1 MKTEDTRTLIER
13 YYEALTS
20 ADVSTIKQC
29 LADDI
34 VWQLPRSVANAE
46 GFAVQTD
53 SEGRVSGEQVLL
65 ELGGDTVKKSFDI
78 SKPFALDVRHMI
90 VEGNKAVVQQRI
102 TATARATGRP
112 YDNQYCWIYT
122 CDDGVIVHM
131 EEYTDS
137 LGADLSMNPNR

>member
-13 YYEALTS
+13 YYEALIS
-20 ADVSTIKQC
+20 ADSSTIKEC
-29 LADDI
+29 LAEDV
-34 VWQLPRSVANAE
+34 VWQLPQTVVNGE
-46 GFAVQTD
+46 GFVVQTD
-53 SEGRVSGEQVLL
+53 SEGKVSGEQVLL
-65 ELGGDTVKKSFDI
+65 ELAGDTAKKAFDF
-78 SKPFALDVRHMI
+78 SKPFTLDVRHMI

-122 CDDGVIVHM
+122 CNDGMIVHM
-131 EEYTDS
+131 EEYTDT

>member
-1 MKTEDTRTLIER
+1 MKPEETRALIER
-13 YYEALTS
+13 YYEALTT
-20 ADVSTIKQC
+20 ADLSTIKEC
-29 LADDI
+29 LAEDI
-34 VWQLPRSVANAE
+34 VWQLPRSVANGE

-65 ELGGDTVKKSFDI
+65 ELGGGTVKKAFDM

-90 VEGNKAVVQQRI
+90 IEGNKAVVQQRI
-102 TATARATGRP
+102 TATARVTGRP
-112 YDNQYCWIYT
+112 YDDQYCWIYT
-122 CDDGVIVHM
+122 CNDGVISHM